1 MTKHGDVHM
10 GPIILEIVTRV
21 LTTFDHCSH
30 CEFLFDQAGLGE
42 LHHQREINEYPP
54 DLKEEYLRLS
64 NWIRELSRRYK
75 DRLVI
80 KVIDVQSV
88 LGIYKSIRYRI
99 RDYPTFI
106 VAGNEVYTGWDK
118 DTLAAL
124 LETHLHA

>member
-1 MTKHGDVHM
+1 M

-42 LHHQREINEYPP
+42 LRHQREINEYPP

-64 NWIRELSRRYK
+64 NWIRELSRCYE

-118 DTLAAL
+118 ETLAAL
-124 LETHLHA
+124 LERHLRA

>member
-1 MTKHGDVHM
+1 M
-10 GPIILEIVTRV
+10 GPVILEIVTRV

-30 CEFLFDQAGLGE
+30 CELLFDQAGLGE
-42 LHHQREINEYPP
+42 LHHQSEISEYPP

-75 DRLVI
+75 GRLVI

-99 RDYPTFI
+99 RKYPTFI

-124 LETHLHA
+124 LEKHLRA